1 MVAIQQ
7 SAIDFVALHL
17 QSSVG
22 KSVYIGAILGAY
34 TDYCKTNK
42 LTKET
47 PMILLYY
54 ITTVHGQ
61 YDNLVLVNKWTL
73 ERNVIEVW
81 FDVELV

>member
-22 KSVYIGAILGAY
+22 KSVDIRAILEAY
-34 TDYCKTNK
+34 TNYCKTNE
-42 LTKET
+42 LAKET
-47 PMILLYY
+47 PMRLLYY

-61 YDNLVLVNKWTL
+61 YDNLLLVNKWTL
-73 ERNVIEVW
+73 ERNIIEVW
-81 FDVELV
+81 FDIELV